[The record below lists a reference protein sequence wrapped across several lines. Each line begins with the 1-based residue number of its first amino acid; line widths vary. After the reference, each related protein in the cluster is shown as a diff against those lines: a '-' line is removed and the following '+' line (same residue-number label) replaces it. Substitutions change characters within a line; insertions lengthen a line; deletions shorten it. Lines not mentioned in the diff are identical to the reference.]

1 VAQSLPPDAIG
12 SAAGNPI
19 PANTAIAGNGVN
31 AASQPNTSSQPNPA
45 SQLNAVNQLNTVNK
59 PNTTSQ
65 LYPAHQLNPVNIL
78 NRPNIVEVVGLSHW
92 FGTGAMRRAVL
103 QGVDLRIGAGEVVLL
118 TGPSGCG
125 KTTLL
130 TLVGALRAVQQGSVR
145 LFDQELNAASRDQ
158 RQRLRRR
165 IGMIFQGHNLLR
177 CLTAEQNV
185 QMGADLL
192 PDLSYRARR
201 DLAREWLRAVGLG
214 DHLAKLPHDLSGGQK
229 QRVAIARALAGRP
242 ELLLA
247 DEPTA
252 ALDSRTG
259 REVVDLLQALAR
271 DQGCGVLMV
280 THDPR
285 ILDVADRL
293 VEMED
298 GRLLEPVPASPTPV
312 GIPQP

>member
-12 SAAGNPI
+12 SAAGKPI
-19 PANTAIAGNGVN
+19 PANTAIAGNGVTP
-31 AASQPNTSSQPNPA
+31 ASQLDTSSQPNAA
-45 SQLNAVNQLNTVNK
+45 SHLNTVNK

-65 LYPAHQLNPVNIL
+65 LYPSSQLNPVNSL
-78 NRPNIVEVVGLSHW
+78 NGSNIVEVVGLSHW

-103 QGVDLRIGAGEVVLL
+103 QGVDLRIGAGEMVLL

-259 REVVDLLQALAR
+259 REVVDLLQGLAR

-293 VEMED
+293 VQMED
-298 GRLLEPVPASPTPV
+298 GRLLEPAPALSRQSP
-312 GIPQP
+312 GGGSC

>member
-1 VAQSLPPDAIG
+1 MAQSLPPDAIG

-19 PANTAIAGNGVN
+19 PANTAIAGNGVTP
-31 AASQPNTSSQPNPA
+31 ASQLNTSSQPNAA
-45 SQLNAVNQLNTVNK
+45 SQLNTVNK
-59 PNTTSQ
+59 PNATSQ
-65 LYPAHQLNPVNIL
+65 LYPANQLNPVNSL
-78 NRPNIVEVVGLSHW
+78 KSSNIVEVVGLSHW

-103 QGVDLRIGAGEVVLL
+103 QGVDLRIGAGEMVLL

-259 REVVDLLQALAR
+259 REVVDLLQGLAR

-293 VEMED
+293 VQMED
-298 GRLLEPVPASPTPV
+298 GRLLEPAHPSPAV
-312 GIPQP
+312 E